1 MQIGLPR
8 RRSWRG
14 WFYFAH
20 LWLGVFVALQL
31 LLWTISGLVM
41 TAWPIETIHG
51 DAVRREVTAPDLRNA
66 GPLLPLDQLV
76 AASARPVDGATLV
89 SLLGAPVYR
98 LQAGKDVWLID
109 ARSGA
114 QRPVTAA
121 DALALAHAGTTLTSA
136 ATVTALDPANPPL
149 ELRRN
154 VPGWR
159 VAFADGTR
167 VYIGADGAILA
178 VRTGLWRFYD
188 FFWGL
193 HILDPVAREDTHHPL
208 LIGSAVLASVSVISG
223 IVLIFVY
230 FGRRRRR

>member
-1 MQIGLPR
+1 MGLPR

-14 WFYFAH
+14 WFYFVH
-20 LWLGVFVALQL
+20 LWLGIFVAAQL
-31 LLWTISGLVM
+31 LLWAVSGVVM

-51 DAVRREVTAPDLRNA
+51 DDVRRAVAAPDLRDA
-66 GPLLPLDQLV
+66 GPLLPLGEIV
-76 AASARPVDGATLV
+76 AASAQPVDSVTLV
-89 SLLGAPVYR
+89 CLLGAPAYR
-98 LQAGKDVWLID
+98 LQHGKTVWLID
-109 ARSGA
+109 ARSGGP
-114 QRPVTAA
+114 RPVTAA
-121 DALALAHAGTTLTSA
+121 DALALAHSGTTLA
-136 ATVTALDPANPPL
+136 GPATVTALDPAAPPL

-159 VAFADGTR
+159 VAFGDGTR
-167 VYIGADGAILA
+167 VYIGADGAILSI
-178 VRTGLWRFYD
+178 RTGLWRFYD

>member
-1 MQIGLPR
+1 MAAWR

-20 LWLGVFVALQL
+20 LWLGVIVAVQL
-31 LLWTISGLVM
+31 LLWTVSGLVM
-41 TAWPIETIHG
+41 TAWPIETIRG
-51 DAVRREVTAPDLRNA
+51 APLRREVAAPDLRSVA
-66 GPLLPLDQLV
+66 PLLPLAPLL
-76 AASARPVDGATLV
+76 AASAQPVDSATLI

-98 LQAGKDVWLID
+98 LQAGKRVWLID

-114 QRPVTAA
+114 PRAVTAA
-121 DALALAHAGTTLTSA
+121 DALALAQAGTTLTGP
-136 ATVTALDPANPPL
+136 ATVTPLDPANPPL
-149 ELRRN
+149 ELRRD

-193 HILDPVAREDTHHPL
+193 HILDPVGREDSHHPL
-208 LIGSAVLASVSVISG
+208 LIGSAVLATASVVSG

-230 FGRRRRR
+230 FSRGRRRR

>member
-1 MQIGLPR
+1 MKIGLPR

-20 LWLGVFVALQL
+20 LWLGIFVALQL
-31 LLWTISGLVM
+31 LLWTVSGLVM
-41 TAWPIETIHG
+41 TAWPIETIRG
-51 DAVRREVTAPDLRNA
+51 EPLRREVTTPDLRSA

-76 AASARPVDGATLV
+76 AASARPVDSATLV
-89 SLLGAPVYR
+89 SLLGTPVYR

-121 DALALAHAGTTLTSA
+121 YALALVHAGTTLA
-136 ATVTALDPANPPL
+136 GPATVTPLDPANPPL
-149 ELRRN
+149 ELRRS

-159 VAFADGTR
+159 VAFADNTR
-167 VYIGADGAILA
+167 VYVGADGAILSI
-178 VRTGLWRFYD
+178 RTGLWRFYD

-208 LIGSAVLASVSVISG
+208 LIGSAVLSITSVVSG